1 MTTEPLTRL
10 VRNLRWT
17 LDATDVASLAD
28 ADLLARFRESRD
40 PGAFETIV
48 LRHGPRVLSACRQV
62 LDNEADVEDAFQATF
77 VVLMRDAKAVRSGR
91 SLPHWLFGVA
101 HRVAL
106 QARSTRKRRERL
118 ESGAGVKRE
127 SASDLSWREACA
139 ILHEELDRLPEIHRQ
154 PLMSCYLEGLT
165 RDEAAAQLGRTAG
178 SVKKSLERGREL
190 LRKRLTRR
198 GVTLSA
204 GLLAAVA
211 DSAKAGMS
219 PGLVRATIQ
228 CAAKPSA
235 GAVTLARSVF
245 ASRTTGLRALGAC
258 LAASIA
264 IVGVALGVPGQEK
277 PDPAD
282 KVGALK
288 AETTPA
294 KKADDSKLPDT
305 LTHSGTVVGPDGN
318 SVKGAK
324 LTLLLPGYAPLQA
337 VGESG
342 PDGKFTFAIKRKD
355 LTPECFYGNGREL
368 WSAGTVLVQ
377 APGLAVGW
385 GHGSVSP
392 GYDMKLQIP
401 VDDVP
406 IEGRVKNLEG
416 LPVAGA
422 TIRVVGLFDPKRG
435 DLDDFYQDVK
445 AGKLNQQLLYDHLI
459 TFQGDELKG
468 GRLDPLYPPVKS
480 GKDGSFTFKGIG
492 RERMALM
499 RIEGEGIETEDI
511 LVMAR
516 AADAVLA
523 TPPKE
528 ADMGGFRALPIV
540 DGRHNVYGCT
550 FEHAVAPSRPIVG
563 VVRDLNSGKPVAG
576 AVVSIEN
583 VNRARVSR
591 PVDIKVVADKE
602 GRYRLAGAPVK
613 GGVSLRVEGP
623 ADQPYLA
630 TSVEVPQAAGV
641 GPVEVDAKLK
651 RGIWATVRVLDKADK
666 SAVTAEVHYF
676 ALAENPNLKD
686 LSVMRAGRRQRV
698 RIENAEYRVPVL
710 PGPGIL
716 AVRIPWDHNFVL
728 RGGRRS
734 EATPAVP
741 YPFSKMDFLG
751 HIKIDPPADS
761 KGVTCEIGL
770 NSSDD

>member
-10 VRNLRWT
+10 VRNLRRT
-17 LDATDVASLAD
+17 LDATDVASLPD

-40 PGAFETIV
+40 PAAFETIV

-77 VVLMRDAKAVRSGR
+77 VVLMRDAKAVRTGR

-101 HRVAL
+101 HRIAL
-106 QARSTRKRRERL
+106 QARAARKRRERL
-118 ESGAGVKRE
+118 EAGAEAKRE
-127 SASDLSWREACA
+127 LTPDLSWREACA
-139 ILHEELDRLPEIHRQ
+139 ILHEELARLPEIHRR

-190 LRKRLTRR
+190 LRKRLTWR
-198 GVTLSA
+198 GVTLST

-219 PGLVRATIQ
+219 PGLVRATIE
-228 CAAKPSA
+228 CAANPSA
-235 GAVTLARSVF
+235 GAVTLARGIS
-245 ASRTTGLRALGAC
+245 AGRLAGLRALGSC

-264 IVGVALGVPGQEK
+264 IVGVALGVNGEQK
-277 PDPAD
+277 PDALGD
-282 KVGALK
+282 KLDALK
-288 AETTPA
+288 AEAAGA
-294 KKADDSKLPDT
+294 KKADDKLPDT
-305 LTHSGTVVGPDGN
+305 LTYSGTVLGPNGKP
-318 SVKGAK
+318 VKGAR
-324 LTLLLPGYAPLQA
+324 LTLLLDGNTPLRQ

-342 PDGKFTFAIKRKD
+342 ADGTFKFEIKRKD
-355 LTPECFYGNGREL
+355 LPPECYYENGREL
-368 WSAGTVLVQ
+368 WSVGAVLAQ

-422 TIRVVGLFDPKRG
+422 TVRVVGLFVPKHG
-435 DLDDFYQDVK
+435 DLDDFYHDVK

-459 TFQGDELKG
+459 TFQGDELKE
-468 GRLDPLYPPVKS
+468 GRLDPLYPSVKTA
-480 GKDGSFTFKGIG
+480 KDGSFTFKGIG

-499 RIEGEGIETEDI
+499 RIEGDGIETEDV

-516 AADAVLA
+516 AADTVLA

-540 DGRHNVYGCT
+540 DGRHNVSGCK
-550 FEHAVAPSRPIVG
+550 FEHAAAPSRPIVG
-563 VVRDLNSGKPVAG
+563 IVRDLETGKPVAG
-576 AVVSIEN
+576 AVISIES
-583 VNRARVSR
+583 VDRSHVSLPIHLRAT
-591 PVDIKVVADKE
+591 ADKE

-613 GGVSLRVEGP
+613 RGVHLRVEGP

-630 TSVEVPQAAGV
+630 TSVEVPQPTGV

-651 RGIWATVRVLDKADK
+651 CGIWATVRVLDKADK
-666 SAVTAEVHYF
+666 SAVTAEIVYF
-676 ALAENPNLKD
+676 ALTENPGLKD
-686 LSVMRAGRRQRV
+686 MPVLREARRQRV

-716 AVRIPWDHNFVL
+716 AVRIPWDHNFAL
-728 RGGRRS
+728 RGGRWS
-734 EATPAVP
+734 EAIPALP
-741 YPFSKMDFLG
+741 YPFRKMDYLG
-751 HIKIDPPADS
+751 HVKIDPPADS